1 MPFITAWA
9 CVLMTAIAAVIDFGI
24 SANSD
29 SLTPPAIIGG
39 PVLWGWYG
47 GVKAFNTE
55 PMLASGLG
63 AILSGFLCGGTLYF
77 ALYRTRISGEHA
89 MGAGDIKLFAAL
101 GSLGLIRLGLE
112 SMFYAVTAGTLFTL
126 GRLAWRGVLL
136 KTLGNAAFVLLRSH
150 FAEGSPSRALCK
162 SHEGAL
168 RSLHLCWH
176 PRSSSLG
183 SRHPM
188 TLTLA
193 QRLSQSMYS
202 RGGQ

>member
-1 MPFITAWA
+1 MREHVPFITAWA
-9 CVLMTAIAAVIDFGI
+9 CVLMTAIAAVIDFR
-24 SANSD
+24 SARIPNW
-29 SLTPPAIIGG
+29 LTFPAIIGG

-63 AILSGFLCGGTLYF
+63 AVLSGFLCGGTLYF

-136 KTLGNAAFVLLRSH
+136 KTLGNAAFVLLNPILPKARRRELS
-150 FAEGSPSRALCK
+150 AENLTKVRFGLSIFV
-162 SHEGAL
+162 G
-168 RSLHLCWH
+168 
-176 PRSSSLG
+176 
-183 SRHPM
+183 
-188 TLTLA
+188 TLA
-193 QRLSQSMYS
+193 QVLSD
-202 RGGQ
+202 RGTR